1 MKRLHVISDART
13 LKSYFMTLAN
23 LVVPIFIILYI
34 AKNESLELSGRFFI
48 LMSTAGLVQL
58 IVDYGFNLGAIRQLK
73 EHKEKSTEDLGVETF
88 FSILFIK
95 ILIILILTLFL
106 MFFNLVYSSVPY
118 DIWIAFI
125 LGSLVSVTNVSWLY
139 IGMLKV
145 SEYYALV
152 MMYRVIFCIPIF
164 FIDHTSITYLI
175 LILVPMSMPF
185 IHGMKL
191 IISLKKDNFSFRD
204 FSTWRIGRLVKA
216 NSSIFVIGLLV
227 SGISLS
233 WPLLLS
239 SRLDLYQIAVFGFA
253 DRIIKAVTSLFSP
266 IPPLVISGEISIT
279 NTKLGAILIFAVV
292 VFTPPLI
299 FMAIPL
305 NIVKSVNIE
314 AFTILKESFSYLL
327 FLIPLY
333 LTNMFA
339 YTYLLVIK
347 KEAGYG
353 FSVLFAALIG
363 AMFFRN
369 LDNFIYVPLYF
380 EIMTLSAVLLYA
392 LTLNIRRYNDR
403 Y

>member
-1 MKRLHVISDART
+1 MEKLHVISDAKI

-23 LVVPIFIILYI
+23 SVVPIFIILYI

-73 EHKEKSTEDLGVETF
+73 EYKEKGAEGLVVETF

-95 ILIILILTLFL
+95 ILVILILTLSL
-106 MFFNLVYSSVPY
+106 IFFSVVYSSVPY

-125 LGSLVSVTNVSWLY
+125 LGSLLSVTNVSWLY

-175 LILVPMSMPF
+175 LVLVPMSIPF

-191 IISLKKDNFSFRD
+191 IISLKKYKLSFRD

-239 SRLDLYQIAVFGFA
+239 SRLELYEIAVFGFA

-266 IPPLVISGEISIT
+266 IPPLVISGEVSIT
-279 NTKLGAILIFAVV
+279 STKLGAILIFAVV
-292 VFTPPLI
+292 VFTPPLV
-299 FMAIPL
+299 FMATPL
-305 NIVKSVNIE
+305 NIVKSLNIE
-314 AFTILKESFSYLL
+314 AFTMLKDSFQYLL
-327 FLIPLY
+327 FLIPVY

-339 YTYLLVIK
+339 YTYLLVLK
-347 KEAGYG
+347 KEVGYG
-353 FSVLFAALIG
+353 FSVLFAAFIG
-363 AMFFRN
+363 AIFFGN
-369 LDNFIYVPLYF
+369 LDSFIYAPLYF
-380 EIMTLSAVLLYA
+380 EIMTLSAVLLYM
-392 LTLNIRRYNDR
+392 LTLNIKRYDN
-403 Y
+403 